1 MVNKGERMLTY
12 KEANN
17 LVEKKYKNSH
27 VSLTMDLGKKFI
39 IALEPNNLKKGTT
52 SLDSFFS
59 VDKQFGIVK
68 EYSPVMDP
76 EEFKKALKRV
86 VYRAK

>member
-1 MVNKGERMLTY
+1 MLTY
-12 KEANN
+12 KEANS
-17 LVEKKYKNSH
+17 LIEKKYKDSH
-27 VSLTMDLGKKFI
+27 ASVTMDLGKKFI
-39 IALEPNNLKKGTT
+39 IALEPNNLKKGIT

-59 VDKQFGIVK
+59 VNKQTGNIK

-86 VYRAK
+86 VYRSK